1 MRQTNYAAVSIIIFL
16 YTQFSTTETADKKKL
31 KLGERN
37 L

>member
-1 MRQTNYAAVSIIIFL
+1 MKLTNYAAVSIIFL

-31 KLGERN
+31 KSGGET

>member
-1 MRQTNYAAVSIIIFL
+1 MKKMNYTAVSIIFL
-16 YTQFSTTETADKKKL
+16 YTHFSTTETADKKKL

>member
-1 MRQTNYAAVSIIIFL
+1 MKQTNYAAVSIIFL
-16 YTQFSTTETADKKKL
+16 YTHFSTTETADKKKL